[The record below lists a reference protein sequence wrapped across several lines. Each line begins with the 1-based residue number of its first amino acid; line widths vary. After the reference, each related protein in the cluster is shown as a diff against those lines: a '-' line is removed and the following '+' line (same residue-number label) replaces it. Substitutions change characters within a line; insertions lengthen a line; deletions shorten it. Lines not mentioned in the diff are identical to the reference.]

1 MHLLKGDFLK
11 VDFEFKEKYNFDDLV
26 KIMKCLRSED
36 GCPWDR
42 EQDHQSIKKNFIE
55 ETYEVIEAINKND
68 PELLCEEL
76 GDVMLQV
83 VFHAEMESEKDVFA
97 IDDVTDGICKKL
109 IERHPHIFSDIT
121 VNSVDDVLTNW
132 DQIKNKSKNRKT
144 STESMLS
151 VPNELPALMRSD
163 KVQHKAKKVGFDW
176 DSIEPVYE
184 KLDEEIAELKQASTE
199 NDKKHIEE
207 ELGDVLFTVVN
218 ISRFLDCDAEE
229 CLQNAT
235 NKFIDRFSKVE
246 KLAKERN
253 IDLQLTS
260 LEILDKIWQE
270 AKSIK

>member
-253 IDLQLTS
+253 TDLQLTS

>member
-121 VNSVDDVLTNW
+121 VNGVDDVLTNW
-132 DQIKNKSKNRKT
+132 DQIKNRSKNRKT